1 MDFTTDKLRSMVR
14 KWQTLIEA
22 HTDVKTTDGYLLRM
36 FCIAFTKKR
45 QEQLKKTCYAR
56 SSQVGLH
63 CPSQTACLQPWAHQQ
78 AKVCS
83 CTVLDRLPGVKPAVD
98 HL

>member
-22 HTDVKTTDGYLLRM
+22 HTDVKTTDGYLIRM

-45 QEQLKKTCYAR
+45 AEQLKKTCYAR
-56 SSQVGLH
+56 TSQVGAPTLERRH
-63 CPSQTACLQPWAHQQ
+63 FEREVS
-78 AKVCS
+78 
-83 CTVLDRLPGVKPAVD
+83 
-98 HL
+98 